1 MDFLFFFCKVED
13 HMTLQVYTKKGPFR
27 MLTPRRSIRRYTPDE
42 YVTRAKKVLID
53 FVDKPPRRS
62 GLRRM
67 RNDEEEE
74 EEEDEPDPEVHR
86 KIPPKEGVRP

>member
-1 MDFLFFFCKVED
+1 
-13 HMTLQVYTKKGPFR
+13 

-53 FVDKPPRRS
+53 FVDKPPRMS

-74 EEEDEPDPEVHR
+74 EEEED
-86 KIPPKEGVRP
+86 